1 MLARDEDARRILEL
15 IVEPQT
21 KGLRMGGCEDA
32 RKRGGRERARLASGV
47 KTPEEEGPG
56 TPGLKPRP
64 PEKPLRG
71 ERAGKKGRVLYRLEK
86 RKLLIRRGLRRF
98 LIFSV

>member
-1 MLARDEDARRILEL
+1 MLARDEDARRILDL

-21 KGLRMGGCEDA
+21 KGLRMGGRKDE

-71 ERAGKKGRVLYRLEK
+71 ETGCNRRLSMTPVLCFQRVTRE
-86 RKLLIRRGLRRF
+86 INP
-98 LIFSV
+98 VTVD